1 MIMGYKASRVKRAGM
16 TRMTRRQTEDD
27 DESSGLVAGP
37 SGSSRQHVARR
48 HRPLTIAEQVADSF
62 GVMIVEGSLA
72 PGERLG
78 EEKLAEMYGVSRGPV
93 REAFRIL
100 ERRRLVE
107 IIPRRGA
114 FVRPVTLASIEDLF
128 NVRTALASMAAATF
142 ARRIDEDEA
151 HARIVKL
158 DRRMAQLREM
168 AADPECLPLDFTF
181 QLTRIVYTIVMGSG
195 NQLLGEIWAELND
208 DTFWTTIWKTP
219 QDSLTDA
226 ERQRRLAQVEQSVK
240 AIRAGE
246 PDAAEAAIRLWLE
259 EIRDNV
265 LANLQNS
272 RPLAMQ

>member
-1 MIMGYKASRVKRAGM
+1 
-16 TRMTRRQTEDD
+16 MTRREPG
-27 DESSGLVAGP
+27 ERHEIGYAASVPGLSGN
-37 SGSSRQHVARR
+37 ARHIGR
-48 HRPLTIAEQVADSF
+48 NIRPLTIAEQVADAF

-100 ERRRLVE
+100 EKRRLVE

-128 NVRTALASMAAATF
+128 NVRNALASMAAASF
-142 ARRIDEDEA
+142 ARRIHDQEG

-158 DRRMAQLREM
+158 DRRLEQLREM
-168 AADPECLPLDFTF
+168 TADPDCLPLDFTF
-181 QLTRIVYTIVMGSG
+181 QLTRIVYTVVMGSG
-195 NQLLGEIWAELND
+195 NQLLGEIWADLNN

-219 QDSLTDA
+219 QDSLTVE
-226 ERQRRLAQVEQSVK
+226 ERRRRLAQVEHSVA
-240 AIRAGE
+240 AIRDGDS
-246 PDAAEAAIRLWLE
+246 DAAETTIRLWLE

-272 RPLAMQ
+272 RPTGMR